1 MAFSEHLGT
10 FGGKPVVDFQLGAGF
25 ENPERTVP
33 RLRVDYDAEETAVD
47 LLRDL
52 LATGGADR
60 LTGLVIGAWSGEMYD
75 VAPTDIIA
83 ALVEAADQLPGLTA
97 LFLGDVTYEENEI
110 SWIQQTDLSPLWEA
124 FPRLEIFGARGSQGL
139 SLGKL
144 HHDRLKSFTIE
155 SGGLPRSVVQE
166 VGESQLPELEH
177 LELYL
182 GTSNYGG
189 DATVDDLEPIL
200 AGKLFPKLKYLG
212 LRDSEIADDVARAVA
227 KAPVIERIEVLDLS
241 LGTLGD
247 DGAKALLE
255 SPSIKRLKKLD
266 LRHHYLSQ
274 NVMRK
279 FSALG
284 ILVDL
289 DDAAGDVEADDRYV
303 SVGE

>member
-1 MAFSEHLGT
+1 MFSEHLGT
-10 FGGKPVVDFQLGAGF
+10 FGGKSVVDFQLGGGF
-25 ENPERTVP
+25 ESPERNVP
-33 RLRVDYDAEETAVD
+33 RLRVEYDAEETAVD

-52 LATGGADR
+52 LATGVADR

-83 ALVEAADQLPGLTA
+83 AMVAAADQLPSLAA

-110 SWIQQTDLSPLWEA
+110 SWIHQTDLSPLWEA

-144 HHDRLKSFTIE
+144 HHDRLTSFTIE

-166 VGESQLPELEH
+166 VGKSQLPELEH

-189 DATVDDLEPIL
+189 DATIDDLEPIL
-200 AGKLFPKLKYLG
+200 AGQLFPKLKYLG
-212 LRDSEIADDVARAVA
+212 LRDSEIADDVAKAVA
-227 KAPVIERIEVLDLS
+227 KAPVLERIEVLDLS

-247 DGAKALLE
+247 EGAKALLE
-255 SPSIKRLKKLD
+255 SPAVKQLKKLD
-266 LRHHYLSQ
+266 LRHHYMSDKI
-274 NVMRK
+274 MRR

-284 ILVDL
+284 VVVDVSE
-289 DDAAGDVEADDRYV
+289 AAGEGEADDRYV